1 MLKKIAIGFVALLVV
16 LLVGDFAA
24 ELWGKAR
31 LEAYD
36 VTWQKAIAAEQER
49 LASIRMPV
57 LRGTPL
63 DENAAPRYQKLMDR
77 VEKIV
82 DATLSSTAK
91 TGPGVSIPPSAAKRV
106 AENQPAIAQLREAV
120 RCTRCNW
127 EIKLEDGPMAKTPKL
142 LPALVL
148 TNLLVIE
155 GHQRAAAGDPAGA
168 AERYLDAARFGADFG
183 AGMLIM
189 IMVGET
195 IEERAMDALGRLIV
209 STKTGTLLPLAD
221 LDRQLARLEPV
232 LPSAVQGF
240 RSERLWPGS
249 LKKMLDDGS
258 WKEVVG
264 GQPGLIYYLVP
275 RRALVASMLPSLEE
289 INSEAE
295 RAAATE
301 DRTERAKIVAGIE
314 KRART
319 TWNPLVA
326 MAVPNVNRICQRSD
340 MVLAKFRLVRTA
352 IAIEQHRSPAGLYP
366 PAPAGILL
374 PVDPLAAPAR
384 LHYQALSQGKGYRI
398 WSVGDNGK
406 DDGGI
411 SGKGTAD
418 DLTLERG
425 YDTR

>member
-1 MLKKIAIGFVALLVV
+1 MVKKIAIGFVVLFVV
-16 LLVGDFAA
+16 LLVGFLAA

-31 LEAYD
+31 LETYD
-36 VTWQKAIAAEQER
+36 VAWQKAISAERQR
-49 LASIRMPV
+49 LAAIRMPV
-57 LRGTPL
+57 LHDEPL

-82 DATLSSTAK
+82 DPTLSSTAK
-91 TGPGVSIPPSAAKRV
+91 TGPGGSIPPSVAKLV
-106 AENQPAIAQLREAV
+106 AENQPAIVQLREAV

-142 LPALVL
+142 LPALAL
-148 TNLLVIE
+148 TNLLVVE

-168 AERYLDAARFGADFG
+168 AERYLDAARLGADFG
-183 AGMLIM
+183 TGLFIM

-195 IEERAMDALGRLIV
+195 IEERALDALGRLVV
-209 STKTGTLLPLAD
+209 STKTGAPLPLAEV
-221 LDRQLARLEPV
+221 DRQLVKLEPV
-232 LPSAVQGF
+232 LPSAVLGF

-249 LKKMLDDGS
+249 LKKMLDDGT
-258 WKEVVG
+258 WKDVVG

-275 RRALVASMLPSLEE
+275 RRALVASMLSSLEA
-289 INSEAE
+289 INIEAE
-295 RAAATE
+295 GAAATA
-301 DRTERAKIVAGIE
+301 DRAERAKIVAGIE
-314 KRART
+314 EFARK

-326 MAVPNVNRICQRSD
+326 MSIPNVARICQRSD
-340 MVLAKFRLVRTA
+340 MVLAKFHLVRAA

-384 LHYQALSQGKGYRI
+384 LHYQPLSGGKGYRI

-418 DLTLERG
+418 DLVLERV
-425 YDTR
+425 